1 MKFNCDCGYTI
12 RYQTDYLPYK
22 ANFIPDQDW
31 FAMLNMISDAID
43 NAGQNGAP
51 TGEEVTKGEEV
62 TSRLWKFF
70 QTAYQCE
77 NCARVY
83 LRDPENHF
91 YCFSFEGSEDE
102 KAEVKSVFRGRQD
115 IRG

>member
-1 MKFNCDCGYTI
+1 LV
-12 RYQTDYLPYK
+12 RH
-22 ANFIPDQDW
+22 AEHDQH
-31 FAMLNMISDAID
+31 AID